1 MEDFDNAKTK
11 DLNECVV
18 TDLNSYLT
26 YISDIKE
33 TIKKEEGAE
42 VSTKHFFFRGQAS
55 NEWNVMPGVFRG
67 GMLPHEAELINAAYT
82 RNPDDFRKLTT
93 DFEKLAKLQHY
104 GLPTRLLDV
113 TENPLVALYFACQ
126 NNQEKK
132 ITDGKTTLLPP
143 TDGKIYYKRDYGK
156 SYSDIE
162 IKVLAYLASHEISG
176 DYTLEKLLS
185 DLNKYGIYTDKE
197 VKECE
202 ASEYKSL
209 LSIIQRNYF
218 VISNLNNERLVR
230 QSGSFLISGKY
241 NVQLKGK
248 IRQSIVK
255 RAYSD
260 VQDEFEL
267 QSFRIPAGRKS
278 AILEELSF
286 YNINEG
292 TLFPELEHQ
301 MAYIKSNYANIQKP
315 MADRFVKIEVPVTN
329 IREVCDLDISDD
341 KVDEIIQRVL
351 RDEINPAFF
360 DESYIAIQENL
371 MPDWYRK
378 EIGLSKVRLALTDTL
393 DNGTPMGRAVAKR
406 AAHSIVTKI
415 VNAIEQES
423 NTATSDNS

>member
-1 MEDFDNAKTK
+1 MEDSDNAKTR
-11 DLNECVV
+11 NSRECVV
-18 TDLNSYLT
+18 TNLNSYLT

-341 KVDEIIQRVL
+341 KVDKIIQRVL
-351 RDEINPAFF
+351 RDEINPAF
-360 DESYIAIQENL
+360 L
-371 MPDWYRK
+371 MSPILQFRK
-378 EIGLSKVRLALTDTL
+378 I
-393 DNGTPMGRAVAKR
+393 
-406 AAHSIVTKI
+406 
-415 VNAIEQES
+415 
-423 NTATSDNS
+423 

>member
-1 MEDFDNAKTK
+1 MEEFDNDKK
-11 DLNECVV
+11 KEYLV

-26 YISDIKE
+26 YISKIKLDIKRS
-33 TIKKEEGAE
+33 EGIE
-42 VSTKHFFFRGQAS
+42 SSTKHYFFRGQAS
-55 NEWNVMPGVFRG
+55 KEWGVMPGIFRG
-67 GMLPHEAELINAAYT
+67 GMLQHESDLISAAFT
-82 RNPDDFRKLTT
+82 RNPDDFRQLTT

-126 NNQEKK
+126 QNREKRVD
-132 ITDGKTTLLPP
+132 DGKTTLLPP

-197 VKECE
+197 AEECRV
-202 ASEYKSL
+202 SEYKSL

-230 QSGSFLISGKY
+230 QSGSFLICGKY
-241 NVQLKGK
+241 NVQLKEK
-248 IRQSIVK
+248 IGQSIVK

-267 QSFRIPAGRKS
+267 QSFRIPAGRKD

-301 MAYIKSNYANIQKP
+301 MAYIKSNYVNTQKP
-315 MADRFVKIEVPVTN
+315 MVDRFVKTEVPVKSMK
-329 IREVCDLDISDD
+329 EVRDSDVSDD
-341 KVDEIIQRVL
+341 KVDEIIREVL
-351 RDEINPAFF
+351 HNAVNPEIF
-360 DESYIAIQENL
+360 DDCYVAIQKNL

-415 VNAIEQES
+415 VNAIAQES

>member
-1 MEDFDNAKTK
+1 MIVTLKDITTK
-11 DLNECVV
+11 
-18 TDLNSYLT
+18 
-26 YISDIKE
+26 I
-33 TIKKEEGAE
+33 
-42 VSTKHFFFRGQAS
+42 TKG
-55 NEWNVMPGVFRG
+55 
-67 GMLPHEAELINAAYT
+67 
-82 RNPDDFRKLTT
+82 TT
-93 DFEKLAKLQHY
+93 PTSIGCKFEKSGINFIKS
-104 GLPTRLLDV
+104 
-113 TENPLVALYFACQ
+113 ESLV
-126 NNQEKK
+126 
-132 ITDGKTTLLPP
+132 DGKTIDKSKFAFISERTHERLKRSQIEENDILFSMAGMFLGKTGIATAEVVPANTNQAVAIIRVDDTKANYEYVYYYLNQKSVIHTINTTSAQSAQP
-143 TDGKIYYKRDYGK
+143 NINLKQIGKIKINLPDRKKQDQIV
-156 SYSDIE
+156 S
-162 IKVLAYLASHEISG
+162 
-176 DYTLEKLLS
+176 LLS
-185 DLNKYGIYTDKE
+185 AIDLKISNNVEINDN
-197 VKECE
+197 
-202 ASEYKSL
+202 L

-393 DNGTPMGRAVAKR
+393 DNGTPIGRAMAKR
-406 AAHSIVTKI
+406 AAQSIVEKI
-415 VNAIEQES
+415 VNAIAQES

>member
-1 MEDFDNAKTK
+1 
-11 DLNECVV
+11 
-18 TDLNSYLT
+18 
-26 YISDIKE
+26 
-33 TIKKEEGAE
+33 
-42 VSTKHFFFRGQAS
+42 
-55 NEWNVMPGVFRG
+55 
-67 GMLPHEAELINAAYT
+67 
-82 RNPDDFRKLTT
+82 
-93 DFEKLAKLQHY
+93 LQHY

-132 ITDGKTTLLPP
+132 ITDGKTALLPP

-197 VKECE
+197 AEECRI
-202 ASEYKSL
+202 SEYKSL
-209 LSIIQRNYF
+209 LSTIQRNYF

-230 QSGSFLISGKY
+230 QSGSFLICGKY
-241 NVQLKGK
+241 NVQLKEK
-248 IRQSIVK
+248 IGQSIVK

-267 QSFRIPAGRKS
+267 QSFRIPAGRKD

-301 MAYIKSNYANIQKP
+301 MAYIKSNYMNTQKP
-315 MADRFVKIEVPVTN
+315 MVDRFVKTEVPVKSMK
-329 IREVCDLDISDD
+329 EVRDSDVSDD
-341 KVDEIIQRVL
+341 KVDEIIREVL
-351 RDEINPAFF
+351 HNAVNPEIF
-360 DESYIAIQENL
+360 DDCYVAIQKNL

-393 DNGTPMGRAVAKR
+393 DNGTPIGRAMAKR
-406 AAHSIVTKI
+406 AAQSIVEKI
-415 VNAIEQES
+415 VNAIAQES
-423 NTATSDNS
+423 HTATSDNS

>member
-1 MEDFDNAKTK
+1 M
-11 DLNECVV
+11 
-18 TDLNSYLT
+18 
-26 YISDIKE
+26 
-33 TIKKEEGAE
+33 
-42 VSTKHFFFRGQAS
+42 
-55 NEWNVMPGVFRG
+55 
-67 GMLPHEAELINAAYT
+67 
-82 RNPDDFRKLTT
+82 
-93 DFEKLAKLQHY
+93 
-104 GLPTRLLDV
+104 
-113 TENPLVALYFACQ
+113 
-126 NNQEKK
+126 
-132 ITDGKTTLLPP
+132 
-143 TDGKIYYKRDYGK
+143 
-156 SYSDIE
+156 
-162 IKVLAYLASHEISG
+162 
-176 DYTLEKLLS
+176 
-185 DLNKYGIYTDKE
+185 
-197 VKECE
+197 
-202 ASEYKSL
+202 

-371 MPDWYRK
+371 RIFLNCFFTGGVVTGKQHLQRRFLRK
-378 EIGLSKVRLALTDTL
+378 RGAAGGNAPPWGSC
-393 DNGTPMGRAVAKR
+393 R
-406 AAHSIVTKI
+406 AAT
-415 VNAIEQES
+415 EGL
-423 NTATSDNS
+423 

>member
-1 MEDFDNAKTK
+1 M
-11 DLNECVV
+11 
-18 TDLNSYLT
+18 
-26 YISDIKE
+26 
-33 TIKKEEGAE
+33 
-42 VSTKHFFFRGQAS
+42 
-55 NEWNVMPGVFRG
+55 
-67 GMLPHEAELINAAYT
+67 
-82 RNPDDFRKLTT
+82 
-93 DFEKLAKLQHY
+93 
-104 GLPTRLLDV
+104 
-113 TENPLVALYFACQ
+113 ALYFACQ

-230 QSGSFLISGKY
+230 QSGSFLICGKY
-241 NVQLKGK
+241 NVQLKEK
-248 IRQSIVK
+248 IGQSIVK

-267 QSFRIPAGRKS
+267 QSFRIPAGRKD

-301 MAYIKSNYANIQKP
+301 MAYIKSNYANTQKP
-315 MADRFVKIEVPVTN
+315 MVDRFVKIEVPITS
-329 IREVCDLDISDD
+329 IREVRDSDVSDD
-341 KVDEIIQRVL
+341 KVDEIIREALHNAVHP
-351 RDEINPAFF
+351 EIF
-360 DESYIAIQENL
+360 DDCYVAIQKNL

-415 VNAIEQES
+415 VNAIAQES

>member
-1 MEDFDNAKTK
+1 MEDSDNAKTR
-11 DLNECVV
+11 NSRECVV
-18 TDLNSYLT
+18 TNLNSYLT

-351 RDEINPAFF
+351 RDEINPAVF

-415 VNAIEQES
+415 VNAIAQES

>member
-113 TENPLVALYFACQ
+113 TKNPLVALYFACQ

-393 DNGTPMGRAVAKR
+393 DNGTPIGRAMAKR
-406 AAHSIVTKI
+406 AAQAIVEKI
-415 VNAIEQES
+415 VNAIAQES

>member
-18 TDLNSYLT
+18 TDLNGYLT

-393 DNGTPMGRAVAKR
+393 DNGTPIGRAMAKR
-406 AAHSIVTKI
+406 EAQSIVEKI
-415 VNAIEQES
+415 VNAIAQES